1 MADPV
6 TEELRVVQAQKKHV
20 ERERVDRSQNEDEA
34 RAHRRR
40 ADKAA
45 YLERKL
51 AEQKRSQ
58 DAER

>member
-6 TEELRVVQAQKKHV
+6 TEELRAVQARKKRV
-20 ERERVDRSQNEDEA
+20 EDAQAECAENEDEA
-34 RAHRRR
+34 RSHRRR

-45 YLERKL
+45 YLESKL

-58 DAER
+58 DER